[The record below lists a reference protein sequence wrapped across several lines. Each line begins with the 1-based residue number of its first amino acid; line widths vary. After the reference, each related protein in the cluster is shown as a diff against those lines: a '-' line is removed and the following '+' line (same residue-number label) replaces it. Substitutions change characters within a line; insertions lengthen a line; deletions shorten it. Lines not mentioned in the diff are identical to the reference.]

1 MTSPMKPLTSTSE
14 NPMKDQRIRVLDIEG
29 FLLIPRSSAPNMM
42 PTPTAT
48 PVKAIID
55 MLTATYLKATTSM
68 QTPDSLMQYASLA
81 YDCAAPR
88 IRVGPAARGQPLRE
102 CAILVGTDWP
112 AEWGIN
118 ELWASCICWSTPG

>member
-1 MTSPMKPLTSTSE
+1 
-14 NPMKDQRIRVLDIEG
+14 
-29 FLLIPRSSAPNMM
+29 
-42 PTPTAT
+42 
-48 PVKAIID
+48 
-55 MLTATYLKATTSM
+55 M

-118 ELWASCICWSTPG
+118 ELWMILGITNLVTSWVSAVRTQATWLRPFRMP